1 MQSRCGRSAY
11 PRVRIFC
18 LSRRWGCAIMRV
30 LSSFGAVAQLVEHHV
45 RNVGVRG
52 SNPLRSTILSGMS
65 PSSGRGF
72 TPRPFGLYAAPQAT
86 CAREAGEVSQGRGGR
101 EARVAGE
108 LTAKTQGGADVRAAS
123 PDVASAITARPT
135 LTKPK
140 FTRSAAATASR
151 VGASANSSPRNGSA
165 KSPSSATTEA
175 GRCASKPP
183 QQKPL
188 SPPCSPSTKPNP
200 QAPAPERGGFL
211 SSSFP

>member
-1 MQSRCGRSAY
+1 MGVCYNARTFFIWGGSSVGRASRSQRGGQGFES
-11 PRVRIFC
+11 PS
-18 LSRRWGCAIMRV
+18 L
-30 LSSFGAVAQLVEHHV
+30 HH
-45 RNVGVRG
+45 
-52 SNPLRSTILSGMS
+52 PSGMS
-65 PSSGRGF
+65 PSSGRGL

-183 QQKPL
+183 QRKPS
-188 SPPCSPSTKPNP
+188 SPPCLPSTKPNP
-200 QAPAPERGGFL
+200 LAPERGGFL